1 MKTQDTNPFHQ
12 KLSIAY
18 IIMLFLTL
26 LVSIWWTRRTT
37 PKPEIID
44 PNIANTEQTN
54 NVQILPPIMG
64 ELAYR

>member
-1 MKTQDTNPFHQ
+1 MKIQDTNPFHQ

-18 IIMLFLTL
+18 IIMLFITL

-44 PNIANTEQTN
+44 LNIANTEQTN
-54 NVQILPPIMG
+54 NVQIVPPIMG